1 MRQPLSDTES
11 NLLRQ
16 LAEGNESAFTE
27 LFHAYRD
34 KLFSFILHICAS
46 PQLAE
51 DIVQDVFLRI
61 WTMRSDLLE
70 IRDLGP
76 YLYRM
81 SHNHAIN
88 MLRKNARE
96 SLLRSKIQ
104 SLSPLNHPEREVQ
117 RKETEALI
125 GNAIKGLPKQ
135 QKQVF
140 ILSREQGLNQKE
152 ISEKLEIT
160 IPTVKSHMTQ
170 ALRSLRST
178 CRHLYPITKLAIL
191 LTLACL
197 PS

>member
-1 MRQPLSDTES
+1 LRQPLSDTES

-70 IRDLGP
+70 IRDLEP

-88 MLRKNARE
+88 MLKKNARE

-104 SLSPLNHPEREVQ
+104 SLSPLDNPEREVQ

-125 GNAIKGLPKQ
+125 SNAIKGLPKQ
-135 QKQVF
+135 QKQVY

-160 IPTVKSHMTQ
+160 VPTVKSHMTQ

-178 CRHLYPITKLAIL
+178 FRHLYPITKLAIL
-191 LTLACL
+191 LTLSCL

>member
-1 MRQPLSDTES
+1 
-11 NLLRQ
+11 
-16 LAEGNESAFTE
+16 
-27 LFHAYRD
+27 
-34 KLFSFILHICAS
+34 
-46 PQLAE
+46 
-51 DIVQDVFLRI
+51 
-61 WTMRSDLLE
+61 MRSDLLE
-70 IRDLGP
+70 IRDLEP

-125 GNAIKGLPKQ
+125 SNAIKGLPKQ

-160 IPTVKSHMTQ
+160 VPTVKSHMTQ

-178 CRHLYPITKLAIL
+178 CRHLYPITKFAIL